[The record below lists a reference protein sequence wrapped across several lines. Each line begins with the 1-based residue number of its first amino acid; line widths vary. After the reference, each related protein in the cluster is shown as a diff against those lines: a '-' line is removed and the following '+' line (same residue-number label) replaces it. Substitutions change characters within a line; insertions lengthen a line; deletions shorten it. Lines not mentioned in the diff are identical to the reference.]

1 MPGVRSVVG
10 AGFIWQRR
18 CQKNDRLF
26 VRIDMKNQSSIL
38 AATNFHAA
46 LMKRKPPPL
55 PLLEFR
61 MAMRPMIK
69 KNRRDHGHNEGGTL
83 TDFFEAGLDAR
94 GRASLDAR
102 ALDRIPIE

>member
-1 MPGVRSVVG
+1 
-10 AGFIWQRR
+10 
-18 CQKNDRLF
+18 
-26 VRIDMKNQSSIL
+26 MKNQSSIL

-46 LMKRKPPPL
+46 LMEEEAPPAP
-55 PLLEFR
+55 PRGIQDGNE
-61 MAMRPMIK
+61 ADDK